1 MKTILKTH
9 NTFFSFFL
17 QEEQVKS
24 ETTAYITAHA
34 DGTYIPDSSMPY
46 YCPYPYPD
54 QGKNI

>member
-1 MKTILKTH
+1 M
-9 NTFFSFFL
+9 
-17 QEEQVKS
+17 QEEQVKA

-54 QGKNI
+54 QGKVCIN